1 MTAPL
6 YDSLQRFADSDP
18 LRLHMPGHKGRMDG
32 LFRDA
37 SSIDFT
43 ELPPTGNLYTGEGP
57 IADAEALFAR
67 TGGARDALFFT
78 CGATQGIYTMLAA
91 AVGRDGTLIL
101 DRGCHRSVYHGMALL
116 DITPVYLQPPLLPGL
131 GLPAPVSGESLE
143 QALTEHPEASA
154 VFLTSPS
161 YYGVITDLRPLAEIC
176 RRHSVFLLVDQ
187 AHGAHFSGPRGPLPL
202 CGTSHRR
209 GGGRGSGGGLRPQD
223 PARAGFLLYIICRT
237 SGGVGQAPAQI
248 RLKSLAQIFATTS
261 PSYPILASIDLA
273 RASLEGTEDY
283 RDAAALTREF
293 RDRIRWETPF
303 RPLTEDN
310 GISLDPCR
318 LTVDTAAGGVSGT
331 EADRLLREKNI
342 YVEMAD
348 PTYLV
353 AIITCRDT
361 RADPAGEEHLCG
373 DGGSN
378 VSGGHYHLPGH
389 PGGPGTV
396 PRGPEGPS
404 GRRPSAAGGRPPP
417 GAGGPAAH
425 PDGGVRPRGI
435 CVAERGRRSDC
446 GAVCRSLSAGDPGD
460 RAGRGNY

>member
-1 MTAPL
+1 
-6 YDSLQRFADSDP
+6 
-18 LRLHMPGHKGRMDG
+18 
-32 LFRDA
+32 
-37 SSIDFT
+37 
-43 ELPPTGNLYTGEGP
+43 
-57 IADAEALFAR
+57 
-67 TGGARDALFFT
+67 
-78 CGATQGIYTMLAA
+78 
-91 AVGRDGTLIL
+91 
-101 DRGCHRSVYHGMALL
+101 MALL

-131 GLPAPVSGESLE
+131 DLPAPVSGESLE

-187 AHGAHFSGPRGPLPL
+187 AHGAHFPFAGLPTAVEEGADL
-202 CGTSHRR
+202 AVVSAHKTLPALGSSSILYVGHRAAWDR
-209 GGGRGSGGGLRPQD
+209 L
-223 PARAGFLLYIICRT
+223 
-237 SGGVGQAPAQI
+237 

-293 RDRIRWETPF
+293 RDRIRRETPF

-318 LTVDTAAGGVSGT
+318 LTVDTAAGGLSGT

-361 RADPAGEEHLCG
+361 RADLERFLAALKVLPAGAPLRQEDGLPPAPVVRQRIRTAVFGPAESVLLGEAAGRISAQFVAPYPPGIPVIAPGEEITEKHIAYLKNK
-373 DGGSN
+373 SYN
-378 VSGGHYHLPGH
+378 VSGKVSVIPQARKKEDLP
-389 PGGPGTV
+389 
-396 PRGPEGPS
+396 
-404 GRRPSAAGGRPPP
+404 
-417 GAGGPAAH
+417 
-425 PDGGVRPRGI
+425 
-435 CVAERGRRSDC
+435 
-446 GAVCRSLSAGDPGD
+446 
-460 RAGRGNY
+460 

>member
-116 DITPVYLQPPLLPGL
+116 DIAPVYLQPPLLPGL
-131 GLPAPVSGESLE
+131 DLPAPVSGESLE

-187 AHGAHFSGPRGPLPL
+187 AHGAHFPFAGLPTAVEEGADL
-202 CGTSHRR
+202 AVVSAHKTLPALGSSSILYAGHR
-209 GGGRGSGGGLRPQD
+209 
-223 PARAGFLLYIICRT
+223 
-237 SGGVGQAPAQI
+237 APWDRL

-293 RDRIRWETPF
+293 RDRIRRETPF

-318 LTVDTAAGGVSGT
+318 LTVDTAAGGLSGT

-361 RADPAGEEHLCG
+361 RADLERFLAALKVLPAGAPLRQEDGLPPAPVVRQRIRTAVFGPAESVLLGEAAGRISAQFVAPYPPGIPVIAPGEEITEKHIAYLKNK
-373 DGGSN
+373 SYN
-378 VSGGHYHLPGH
+378 VSGKVSVIPQARKKEDLP
-389 PGGPGTV
+389 
-396 PRGPEGPS
+396 
-404 GRRPSAAGGRPPP
+404 
-417 GAGGPAAH
+417 
-425 PDGGVRPRGI
+425 
-435 CVAERGRRSDC
+435 
-446 GAVCRSLSAGDPGD
+446 
-460 RAGRGNY
+460 

>member
-116 DITPVYLQPPLLPGL
+116 DIAPVYLQPPLLPGL
-131 GLPAPVSGESLE
+131 DLPAPVSGESLE

-187 AHGAHFSGPRGPLPL
+187 AHGAHFPFAGLPTAVEEGADL
-202 CGTSHRR
+202 AVVSAHKTLPALGSSSILYAGHR
-209 GGGRGSGGGLRPQD
+209 
-223 PARAGFLLYIICRT
+223 
-237 SGGVGQAPAQI
+237 APWDRL

-293 RDRIRWETPF
+293 RDRIRRETPF

-318 LTVDTAAGGVSGT
+318 LTVDTAAGGLSGT

-361 RADPAGEEHLCG
+361 RADLERFLAALKVLPAGAPLRQRAWSCRCR
-373 DGGSN
+373 
-378 VSGGHYHLPGH
+378 
-389 PGGPGTV
+389 
-396 PRGPEGPS
+396 RGQ
-404 GRRPSAAGGRPPP
+404 RRPWCRATAGSCYRSSAW
-417 GAGGPAAH
+417 
-425 PDGGVRPRGI
+425 
-435 CVAERGRRSDC
+435 
-446 GAVCRSLSAGDPGD
+446 
-460 RAGRGNY
+460 